1 MDNNIANS
9 VVKNVPHILILI
21 ALIVALLFLLAN
33 FGYIRACEIP
43 GFSSV
48 YYAIKGTPKYAFIT
62 GSDGSGNPELLASI
76 LASEA
81 RVFPM
86 MIPGEYV
93 TDTAVLDPYQ
103 VVIVEHTR
111 TMSTQTLSTLQQY
124 VQKGGRLVWIG
135 DAGTKLGENDYVCE
149 KVRISYVL
157 GANYTNPA
165 NQTEEQCGDWVDV
178 DINSPEELNG
188 GICAK
193 TFGAVVKEFMKQN
206 ASTYEQLTS
215 GDTHIC
221 KDNLKDYYKITGAD
235 RVFTC
240 LKFIAQ
246 KGKDAATMSADEI
259 EKECPVYNY
268 WNRGKSKT
276 QTGATVNAIDFSAL
290 VLGFDYVSTNEEQE
304 LYMQPLDPKHPL
316 IKGYGSN
323 ISYLG
328 VSNITLIDT
337 ARFSQLPR
345 TATLLSL
352 KMQKAPKGTNALI
365 WPGIV
370 ISNPTLMLNKRGLV
384 IFYAFP
390 PEDLW
395 TRGGGSTLIKNLIS
409 YLTC

>member
-1 MDNNIANS
+1 MDKDVIIKNI
-9 VVKNVPHILILI
+9 PHVLILI

-43 GFSSV
+43 GFSSI

-62 GSDGSGNPELLASI
+62 GNDGSGNPELLGSV

-86 MIPGEYV
+86 MIPAEYV

-103 VVIVEHTR
+103 VVIVEHAK

-149 KVRISYVL
+149 KVKISYVL
-157 GANYTNPA
+157 GANYTNQQ
-165 NQTEEQCGDWVDV
+165 NQSEEQCGDWVDV
-178 DINSPEELNG
+178 ELNSPEDLG
-188 GICAK
+188 AGICAK
-193 TFGAVVKEFMKQN
+193 TFGTVVKEFLKLN
-206 ASTYEQLTS
+206 ASNYEEITS
-215 GDTHIC
+215 GDTRIC
-221 KDNLKDYYKITGAD
+221 KDNMEDYYKVTGAE
-235 RVFTC
+235 RIFAC
-240 LKFIAQ
+240 LDAIAEE
-246 KGKDAATMSADEI
+246 GKNAEKMTASEI
-259 EKECPVYNY
+259 EQFCPVYNY

-276 QTGATVNAIDFSAL
+276 QTGGTVNAIDFSAL

-304 LYMQPLDPKHPL
+304 LFIQPLDPGHPL
-316 IKGYGSN
+316 VKGYGTS
-323 ISYLG
+323 IAYTG
-328 VSNITLIDT
+328 VSNVTLIDT

-352 KMQKAPKGTNALI
+352 KVQEPPKGTTSLT

-370 ISNPTLMLNKRGLV
+370 ISNPMLMVNKRGLV

-395 TRGGGSTLIKNLIS
+395 TRGGGQP
-409 YLTC
+409 